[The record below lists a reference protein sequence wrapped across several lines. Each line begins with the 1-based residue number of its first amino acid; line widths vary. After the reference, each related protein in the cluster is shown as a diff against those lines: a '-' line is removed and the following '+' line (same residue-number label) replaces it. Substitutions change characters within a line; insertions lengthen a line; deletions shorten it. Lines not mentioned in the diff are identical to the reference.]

1 MSVDDKCDNCDVDYD
16 EDGAVGHGQEEQ
28 GSRRRQ
34 EDHEHEE
41 EEEEEE
47 ELRVFMAD
55 LLMLLHVDPVLS
67 FEGVD
72 KLHCRLKHPKPPKS

>member
-1 MSVDDKCDNCDVDYD
+1 MSVDDKCDKCDVDYD

-34 EDHEHEE
+34 EDHEHE

-72 KLHCRLKHPKPPKS
+72 KLHCRLKHPKPQKS